1 MGKAAKSTEKVE
13 EAETAEAKKK
23 SVVLQRQADKASM
36 KQKKDEKKADKDG
49 KAAEKQREGVAEK
62 KAVAKGLGD
71 TQADKVEKEKLK
83 EDVAKAKEEIT
94 KIEAK
99 KLAENKDAKK
109 LAEKV
114 VQKQEAVKAEDAKAG
129 KDADCDKTALS
140 GEKAAEQIKLAKKQ
154 ADDSQKDITA
164 KIDQLS
170 VKLKM
175 CKDVSCMEVILKEKN
190 ELEDQL
196 KQIKQNL
203 PDQVK
208 KVAKDTKASP
218 EVEKKMVKQA
228 NGEI

>member
-1 MGKAAKSTEKVE
+1 MG
-13 EAETAEAKKK
+13 
-23 SVVLQRQADKASM
+23 
-36 KQKKDEKKADKDG
+36 
-49 KAAEKQREGVAEK
+49 
-62 KAVAKGLGD
+62 
-71 TQADKVEKEKLK
+71 
-83 EDVAKAKEEIT
+83 
-94 KIEAK
+94 

-164 KIDQLS
+164 KIDKLS

-190 ELEDQL
+190 ELKE
-196 KQIKQNL
+196 QIKQNL
-203 PDQVK
+203 TDQVK

-228 NGEI
+228 NG

>member
-1 MGKAAKSTEKVE
+1 LQ
-13 EAETAEAKKK
+13 KKK
-23 SVVLQRQADKASM
+23 
-36 KQKKDEKKADKDG
+36 
-49 KAAEKQREGVAEK
+49 AE
-62 KAVAKGLGD
+62 AKGLGD

-164 KIDQLS
+164 KIDKLS

-190 ELEDQL
+190 ELKDQL

-203 PDQVK
+203 TDQVK

>member
-1 MGKAAKSTEKVE
+1 MG
-13 EAETAEAKKK
+13 
-23 SVVLQRQADKASM
+23 
-36 KQKKDEKKADKDG
+36 
-49 KAAEKQREGVAEK
+49 
-62 KAVAKGLGD
+62 GLGD

-114 VQKQEAVKAEDAKAG
+114 VQKQEAGKA
-129 KDADCDKTALS
+129 ADCDKTALS

-190 ELEDQL
+190 KLKDQL
-196 KQIKQNL
+196 KEIKQNL
-203 PDQVK
+203 TDQVK

>member
-1 MGKAAKSTEKVE
+1 MG

-49 KAAEKQREGVAEK
+49 KAVEKQKEVVAEK
-62 KAVAKGLGD
+62 KAEAKGLGD

-94 KIEAK
+94 KIE
-99 KLAENKDAKK
+99 AKK

-154 ADDSQKDITA
+154 ADDSQKDITV

-175 CKDVSCMEVILKEKN
+175 CKDIS
-190 ELEDQL
+190 
-196 KQIKQNL
+196 
-203 PDQVK
+203 
-208 KVAKDTKASP
+208 
-218 EVEKKMVKQA
+218 
-228 NGEI
+228 

>member
-1 MGKAAKSTEKVE
+1 MG
-13 EAETAEAKKK
+13 ETAEAKKK

-49 KAAEKQREGVAEK
+49 KAAEKQREVVAEK
-62 KAVAKGLGD
+62 KAEAKGLGD

-83 EDVAKAKEEIT
+83 EDVAKAKEKIT

-164 KIDQLS
+164 KIDKLS

-190 ELEDQL
+190 ELKDQL
-196 KQIKQNL
+196 KQMKQTL
-203 PDQVK
+203 TDQVK

>member
-1 MGKAAKSTEKVE
+1 MGDSTANDLKNEIKKAAKAT
-13 EAETAEAKKK
+13 
-23 SVVLQRQADKASM
+23 
-36 KQKKDEKKADKDG
+36 
-49 KAAEKQREGVAEK
+49 EKQREVVAEK
-62 KAVAKGLGD
+62 KAEAKGLGD

-83 EDVAKAKEEIT
+83 EDVAKANEEIT

-190 ELEDQL
+190 ELKDQL

-203 PDQVK
+203 TDQVK

>member
-1 MGKAAKSTEKVE
+1 MG
-13 EAETAEAKKK
+13 
-23 SVVLQRQADKASM
+23 
-36 KQKKDEKKADKDG
+36 
-49 KAAEKQREGVAEK
+49 
-62 KAVAKGLGD
+62 

-190 ELEDQL
+190 KL
-196 KQIKQNL
+196 KEIKQNL
-203 PDQVK
+203 TDQVK

-218 EVEKKMVKQA
+218 EVEKKMVK
-228 NGEI
+228 

>member
-1 MGKAAKSTEKVE
+1 MG
-13 EAETAEAKKK
+13 
-23 SVVLQRQADKASM
+23 
-36 KQKKDEKKADKDG
+36 
-49 KAAEKQREGVAEK
+49 
-62 KAVAKGLGD
+62 
-71 TQADKVEKEKLK
+71 KVEKEKLK
-83 EDVAKAKEEIT
+83 EDVAKANEEIT

-164 KIDQLS
+164 KIDKLS

-190 ELEDQL
+190 ELKDQL

-203 PDQVK
+203 TDQVK